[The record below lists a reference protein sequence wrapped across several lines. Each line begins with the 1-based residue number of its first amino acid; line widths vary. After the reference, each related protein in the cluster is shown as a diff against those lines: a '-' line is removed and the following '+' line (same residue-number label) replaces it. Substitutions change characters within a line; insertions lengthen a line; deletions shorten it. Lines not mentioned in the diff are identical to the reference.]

1 MPLYNPSASPAALT
15 AETARAE
22 ASEGLLAPRTWANS
36 GAGGPQVTTL
46 WGGQT
51 DETITTS
58 GSGTPS
64 VTADTSNFTL
74 GTQGWQCSMAGT
86 GTGSFIYTQGTPWQ
100 PPPVGA
106 VGLACYIPSVTNLT
120 TVEVEIV
127 FSSAGPWTV
136 TLNAASVPALAS
148 GWNYIR
154 WAGTQSNPAGLQG
167 TITSVRVVLVATGA
181 TSVTVAQIW
190 AECRPKASLVVIADG
205 AYYSDFVWGTY
216 GGTSPGG
223 IQFTGGYA
231 DLKALGIPVVFAP
244 DTGLMGAGTIP
255 ADRSTWAQLAPVM
268 ADGNSNEMNYHGSSG
283 NATQNMTAA
292 QIITEVVTA
301 IKQLQ
306 QQGYPNPPIKA
317 AWAQNEATNA
327 SAARP
332 YMLGYRSPSGSSGSP
347 VGAWPPVNMWNIVC
361 QALDEAVTWS
371 TVETSLQASRGVCI
385 TYLHGID
392 INGTTGGIDGTTP
405 AQWGLFLDFINTGLT
420 GGWLE
425 GVTFQ
430 TLMARA
436 GYKYR
441 QTAGPWSYEYY
452 DATGT
457 IQHAK
462 LP

>member
-1 MPLYNPSASPAALT
+1 
-15 AETARAE
+15 
-22 ASEGLLAPRTWANS
+22 
-36 GAGGPQVTTL
+36 
-46 WGGQT
+46 
-51 DETITTS
+51 
-58 GSGTPS
+58 
-64 VTADTSNFTL
+64 
-74 GTQGWQCSMAGT
+74 MAGT
-86 GTGSFIYTQGTPWQ
+86 GTGSFIYTQATPWQ

-106 VGLACYIPSVTNLT
+106 VGLACYIPSVANLT

-127 FSSAGPWTV
+127 FSSGGPWIV
-136 TLNAASVPALAS
+136 TLSAASVPALAS

-154 WAGTQSNPAGLQG
+154 WAGAQSNPAGLQSA
-167 TITSVRVVLVATGA
+167 ITSVRVVLVATGA

-205 AYYSDFVWGTY
+205 AYYSDFVLGTY

-268 ADGNSNEMNYHGSSG
+268 ADGNGNEMNYHGSSG
-283 NATQNMTAA
+283 NATQNMTTA

-317 AWAQNEATNA
+317 AWSQNEATNA
-327 SAARP
+327 AAAQP

-347 VGAWPPVNMWNIVC
+347 AGAWPPVNMWNIVC

-371 TVETSLQASRGVCI
+371 TVRASLQASYGICV

-392 INGTTGGIDGTTP
+392 PTGTAGGIDGTTP
-405 AQWGLFLDFINTGLT
+405 AQWGLFLDFISAGVN
-420 GGWLE
+420 GGWME

-430 TLMARA
+430 TLMARS

-452 DATGT
+452 DTTGAL
-457 IQHAK
+457 QHTK